1 MKGFLNEFKAF
12 AMKGNVLDMA
22 VGVVMGS
29 AFGAII
35 TALVDKIIMP
45 VVGILVGGVDISNL
59 TLKVGNASL
68 GYGAF
73 LQAIINFL
81 IIAFSI
87 FLFVKMINTAMS
99 KLKKEEEVVEEPAVD
114 PQLELLA
121 EIRDLLKK

>member
-1 MKGFLNEFKAF
+1 MKGFLNEFKTF
-12 AMKGNVLDMA
+12 AMKGNVLDLA

-35 TALVDKIIMP
+35 TALVEKIIMP
-45 VVGILVGGVDISNL
+45 IVGILVGGVDISGL
-59 TLKVGNASL
+59 SLKVGEASL

-87 FLFVKMINTAMS
+87 FLFVKAINTAAN
-99 KLKKEEEVVEEPAVD
+99 KLKREQKIEEVAKVD
-114 PQLELLA
+114 PQIELLT